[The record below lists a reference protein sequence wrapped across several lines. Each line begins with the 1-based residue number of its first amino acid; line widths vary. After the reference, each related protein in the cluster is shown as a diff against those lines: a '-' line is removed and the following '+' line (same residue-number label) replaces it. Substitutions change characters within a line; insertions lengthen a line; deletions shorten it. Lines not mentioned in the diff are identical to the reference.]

1 VALGGGLGALQ
12 EIAFTTGSG
21 TNQPLGLVNAGS
33 PFTVST
39 APTGNV
45 STFSRAAILQF
56 YLALAPEYRANATW
70 LLHPT
75 DFGNLA
81 ALTGTDTGLIFPAL
95 QESPPSLF
103 GRPVVLNSALPT
115 PAASAKSLVFASM
128 KEAYAVRRVQG
139 IRVTQLTEKYS
150 DNGQVGFKAL
160 ERVDGRP
167 LLSAAAIIGA
177 HSAT

>member
-1 VALGGGLGALQ
+1 VTLGAGLGAL
-12 EIAFTTGSG
+12 EEVAFTTGSG
-21 TNQPLGLVNAGS
+21 TDRPLGLVNASS

-45 STFSRAAILQF
+45 TAFSRAAVLQF
-56 YLALAPEYRANATW
+56 YLALAPEYRVNATW
-70 LLHPT
+70 LLNPT

-81 ALTGTDTGLIFPAL
+81 ALTGTDTGLIFPSL
-95 QESPPSLF
+95 HDNPPSLF

-115 PAASAKSLVFASM
+115 PAASAKSLVFGSM

-139 IRVTQLTEKYS
+139 VRLTMLTEKYS
-150 DNGQVGFKAL
+150 DSGQVGFKAL